1 MQPRFLCFAS
11 NTFMRKARWI
21 SRLMLLGL
29 LALPLCAQE
38 NHTRFELGAQFSTI
52 QETPSGGGS
61 QSYPGFGG
69 RLDLNLTRRLAL
81 ETEVDFFPQHTPPL
95 FRVQGGQS
103 FQAVFGV
110 RAKVVQTRRISVFG
124 LLRPGLLHFTDTLD
138 FNSTP
143 STQFKDTPAT
153 YFQLNL
159 GGGFEY
165 YPSERWV
172 LRADITGNPYRIG
185 NTKFPLGAGIS
196 LPFPGKINDTTR
208 ISVGIAYRPG
218 VLIENGGERPVNGK
232 LEIGPLFSA
241 MAVAREGDNDGVRT
255 EFGVGGYASYKIYK
269 VFYADGD
276 LLFFPRDTS
285 SSGAHDGG
293 EIVQGLFGVKGG
305 IRRNHFGFF
314 GKARPGFHSY
324 SRALTSITAGGSA
337 GFVNG
342 YGRSTN
348 LVLDL
353 GGIIE
358 FYPAEHGTF
367 RLEIGDTHVYFGTRN
382 VNVDGTNFSVSGGDV
397 RHTIQC
403 MVGYGW
409 RF

>member
-1 MQPRFLCFAS
+1 MQPQFFHYAS
-11 NTFMRKARWI
+11 KVLMRKGGWLYR
-21 SRLMLLGL
+21 MVLLSL
-29 LALPLCAQE
+29 LALPLGAQE

-52 QETPSGGGS
+52 QLTPPGGGS

-81 ETEVDFFPQHTPPL
+81 ETEVDFFPEHTPSL

-103 FQAVFGV
+103 VQAVFGV
-110 RAKVVQTRRISVFG
+110 RARVIETRRISVFG
-124 LLRPGLLHFTDTLD
+124 LVRPGLLHFTDTLE
-138 FNSTP
+138 FSSTP
-143 STQFKDTPAT
+143 GFLNKAASAT

-165 YPSERWV
+165 YPSERWI
-172 LRADITGNPYRIG
+172 LRADIAGNPSRIG
-185 NTKFPLGAGIS
+185 NTKLPLGPGIS
-196 LPFPGKINDTTR
+196 QPFPGKIEDTTR

-218 VLIENGGERPVNGK
+218 RFIENEAERPVNGK
-232 LEIGPLFSA
+232 LEIGALSSA
-241 MAVAREGDNDGVRT
+241 MVIAREGVSDGVRT
-255 EFGVGGYASYKIYK
+255 EFGLGGYASYNIYK
-269 VFYADGD
+269 VFYADGS
-276 LLFFPRDTS
+276 LLFFPRDTV

-293 EIVQGLFGVKGG
+293 EIVQGLFGLKGG
-305 IRRNHFGFF
+305 IRRNRFGFF
-314 GKARPGFHSY
+314 GKVRPGFHSY
-324 SRALTSITAGGSA
+324 SRALTSITAGA
-337 GFVNG
+337 TGFANG

-358 FYPAEHGTF
+358 FYPAEHGTL
-367 RLEIGDTHVYFGTRN
+367 RLEIGDTHVYFGTREIN
-382 VNVDGTNFSVSGGDV
+382 VAGTHFSVPGGDV